1 MLRNGT
7 GKVDD
12 GGNAEHGDQQR
23 CDDGEGDDEFIGKL
37 AAGKFV
43 EIFAGGDG
51 EADGGRQAGE
61 DDGDGEAV
69 CADAA
74 EEAAGHADEQR
85 GTVDVCRE
93 SASRACAA
101 VGEAAVNETEQHGA
115 VTPQRILMESCSSRL
130 L

>member
-1 MLRNGT
+1 MKRSKAVADDEGHEHWINHVEEWHGE
-7 GKVDD
+7 VDD

-61 DDGDGEAV
+61 DDGNGEAV

-74 EEAAGHADEQR
+74 EEALVMPMSSAERSMSAGKAP
-85 GTVDVCRE
+85 V
-93 SASRACAA
+93 APA
-101 VGEAAVNETEQHGA
+101 
-115 VTPQRILMESCSSRL
+115 PP
-130 L
+130 